1 MGQIS
6 LMRLLTTEDPAV
18 AEVECIKMVMMD
30 ESTMSTREQMH
41 GFIFARGFWLEFF
54 PSKSGKFSQKSG
66 KFSRKSENLVE
77 KVEILT

>member
-30 ESTMSTREQMH
+30 ESTMSTREEMH
-41 GFIFARGFWLEFF
+41 GFIFAGGFWLEFF
-54 PSKSGKFSQKSG
+54 PSKS
-66 KFSRKSENLVE
+66 ENLV
-77 KVEILT
+77 KK